1 MLVNSNYLWI
11 CQYMF
16 VNISFIKSNVN
27 VVLLKTFF
35 LVVWVCWLDCHSD
48 SGLTT
53 SYGLTSYVHGRLDK
67 PIYIFFLS
75 PLRFYSLVSN
85 ISSSLNLTLGVNPN
99 RKIQIGSDH
108 LFEMDWKITNL
119 MSLNQISNFTC
130 ENITRF
136 DPPDYLVNFYFILFF
151 NIFFNL

>member
-1 MLVNSNYLWI
+1 M
-11 CQYMF
+11 
-16 VNISFIKSNVN
+16 
-27 VVLLKTFF
+27 
-35 LVVWVCWLDCHSD
+35 
-48 SGLTT
+48 TT

-67 PIYIFFLS
+67 PIYIFFIS

-119 MSLNQISNFTC
+119 MSLNRISNFTC
-130 ENITRF
+130 KNITRF

-151 NIFFNL
+151 DIFCFSLMFLLIVTISIIKMWHFLSIVMFTCYSATIKFNNLTKILNWNKKGW